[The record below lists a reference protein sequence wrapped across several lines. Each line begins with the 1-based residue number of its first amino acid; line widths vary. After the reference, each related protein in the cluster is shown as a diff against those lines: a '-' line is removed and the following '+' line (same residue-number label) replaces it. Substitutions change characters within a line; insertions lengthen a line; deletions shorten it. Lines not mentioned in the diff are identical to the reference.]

1 MSTAL
6 FLGAGA
12 STPYGM
18 PTTKELQEKIY
29 RDPSAFPLKG
39 LLDPS
44 KFPDIEYT
52 LAALGDTAT
61 YAKSLGGR
69 FYAALPEQNFSDFVT
84 KSVDSKEVIEEHINL
99 NYALDKTYH
108 DAVKSVLEPLLGLAK
123 SDEGDATVFT
133 TNFDPV
139 VEEYCRNITQGTRC
153 IDGFSFDRARDEI
166 VWENDFSAGDDDSGD
181 IVYLYKLHGSMN
193 WLEKHSVDGR
203 PYVARRPDA
212 GMSDDPV
219 RDMYIRPSLDVK
231 YEATRRKPYSDI
243 LRRFNKELPS
253 FDACAVVGYSFRDRH
268 ISSKMRKFAEKGGM
282 LIVLSPTA
290 ASDFCE
296 NALGFTPNPAEKA
309 DWAKRSLCRLTY
321 STPSGNGAIY
331 TIHQKIGKETIDAA
345 VDAIN
350 STIDRRSTCYPI
362 GPIKLGGSN

>member
-18 PTTKELQEKIY
+18 PTTKELREKIY
-29 RDPSAFPLKG
+29 RDPSSFPLKG

-61 YAKSLGGR
+61 YAKSPGGK
-69 FYAALPEQNFSDFVT
+69 FYAASAGQNFGDFVT
-84 KSVDSKEVIEEHINL
+84 KSAESKEAIEEYIYL
-99 NYALDKTYH
+99 NYALNKKYH
-108 DAVKSVLEPLLGLAK
+108 DVVRSTLEPLLGLAK
-123 SDEGDATVFT
+123 SDDGDATVFT

-153 IDGFSFDRARDEI
+153 IDGFGFDEARDEI
-166 VWENDFSAGDDDSGD
+166 MWKDNFSAGGSDSGD

-193 WLEKHSVDGR
+193 WLEKHSADGR
-203 PYVARRPDA
+203 TYVVRRPDE
-212 GMSDDPV
+212 GMSDDPAL
-219 RDMYIRPSLDVK
+219 DMYIRPSLDVK
-231 YEATRRKPYSDI
+231 YEATRRRPYSDI

-253 FDACAVVGYSFRDRH
+253 FDVCVVAGYSFRDRH
-268 ISSKMRKFAEKGGM
+268 ISNKIRKFAETERM
-282 LIVLSPTA
+282 LIALSPTA

-296 NALGFTPNPAEKA
+296 NALGHTPNPAEKA
-309 DWAKRSLCRLTY
+309 DWAKRPLCRLTY
-321 STPSGNGAIY
+321 STPRGNGAIY
-331 TIHQKIGKETIDAA
+331 TIHQKIGKDTIDAT

-350 STIDRRSTCYPI
+350 STIDRRSTCYHI